1 MFAKHGNLTWV
12 YDYLGAM
19 RVIREQWILLVAV
32 VWSVVA
38 AVEILKGGYLFGAAA
53 TIFAIASWGSYLR
66 DRDSQS
72 LGATESENGNE

>member
-1 MFAKHGNLTWV
+1 MK
-12 YDYLGAM
+12 
-19 RVIREQWILLVAV
+19 VIREQWILLVAV

-66 DRDSQS
+66 DRRSRAQQA
-72 LGATESENGNE
+72 LESSKA